1 MTPLSSLLLPMAFIG
16 GGNMASALI
25 GGLVKNGTPPSA
37 IHVVEPFEATRQG
50 FQAQLGRSLYTSEA
64 RAEKNRL

>member
-1 MTPLSSLLLPMAFIG
+1 MPLSSLLLPMAFIG

-37 IHVVEPFEATRQG
+37 IHVVEPHLKPPAKHCRRNMVSMCCP
-50 FQAQLGRSLYTSEA
+50 LLM
-64 RAEKNRL
+64 RL